1 MLEKQI
7 EKYLKE
13 QVQARGWL
21 CWKLVSPGTTGVPDR
36 IVIGNRQIVF
46 VELKKPETGRVSKV
60 QQFRLHQLQGL
71 GHRTKIIDSKA
82 GVDNLI
88 KGLSK
93 GVYSCDL

>member
-1 MLEKQI
+1 MLETGI
-7 EKYLKE
+7 
-13 QVQARGWL
+13 A
-21 CWKLVSPGTTGVPDR
+21 GVPDR

-71 GHRTKIIDSKA
+71 GHRTKVIDSKA

-93 GVYSCDL
+93 GVYGYDL